1 MIDYYLVINQTNND
15 DTDVH
20 LNNINDILEYMEI
33 DEKIFYL
40 KVYKDQASFLVKDE
54 KNIMKRLQNSRELLN
69 YHKLSREEK
78 DIIIAN
84 SKLEEKQE
92 NTAQILD
99 EDEIA
104 IKKFQKIFNKRFE
117 IQKKIAINELELL
130 LEIPEVIEIPGKN
143 IALEITKQNQKQLGS
158 IAGYHMIFVLIYIF
172 IP

>member
-1 MIDYYLVINQTNND
+1 
-15 DTDVH
+15 
-20 LNNINDILEYMEI
+20 MEI

>member
-1 MIDYYLVINQTNND
+1 
-15 DTDVH
+15 
-20 LNNINDILEYMEI
+20 MEI

-54 KNIMKRLQNSRELLN
+54 KNIMRRLQNSRELLN
-69 YHKLSREEK
+69 YHKLSKEEK

-84 SKLEEKQE
+84 SNLEEKQE
-92 NTAQILD
+92 NIAQILD

-130 LEIPEVIEIPGKN
+130 LEIPEVLEIPGKN

-158 IAGYHMIFVLIYIF
+158 IAGYHVIFVLIYIF

>member
-69 YHKLSREEK
+69 YHKLSKEEK